1 MTEINPRKV
10 IDDHYDMI
18 ILKINNEFND
28 RLEDFTDQ
36 DLIPKTS
43 LDYLN
48 EDSESDFDE
57 NTSEKEEDE
66 SDNGFDLVEDERASD
81 KHRKT
86 TENTKDNKSQASN
99 EKDEEKNENT
109 TNNEEE
115 EELELEFPIFKIDR
129 KRVYKSLYDE
139 EKDEPM
145 VQFKGGST
153 RIRDYLNLVRSKAIE
168 EANSTRKANLAS
180 YELNKD
186 NQRLNQVRSIDE
198 MRRVLFKDNFCF
210 VLQIGYFNT
219 ESAIN
224 LSNIYTIST
233 DFYLDQN
240 EIKLLK

>member
-1 MTEINPRKV
+1 MTELNPRKV
-10 IDDHYDMI
+10 IDDHYDMVI
-18 ILKINNEFND
+18 QKINNEFND
-28 RLEDFTDQ
+28 RLEDFTDE

-43 LDYLN
+43 PSDYLN
-48 EDSESDFDE
+48 EDSGSYFDE
-57 NTSEKEEDE
+57 KTSEKEEDE
-66 SDNGFDLVEDERASD
+66 SDNDFDLVEDEKA
-81 KHRKT
+81 K
-86 TENTKDNKSQASN
+86 KS
-99 EKDEEKNENT
+99 EKEEEKNENA

-115 EELELEFPIFKIDR
+115 EEEELLEFPIFKIDR
-129 KRVYKSLYDE
+129 KRVYKSSYD

-145 VQFKGGST
+145 VQFKAGST
-153 RIRDYLNLVRSKAIE
+153 RICDYLNRVRSKAIE
-168 EANSTRKANLAS
+168 EANLARKENMAS

-186 NQRLNQVRSIDE
+186 NQRLNQVRSIEE
-198 MRRVLFKDNFCF
+198 MRRVLFKDKFCF